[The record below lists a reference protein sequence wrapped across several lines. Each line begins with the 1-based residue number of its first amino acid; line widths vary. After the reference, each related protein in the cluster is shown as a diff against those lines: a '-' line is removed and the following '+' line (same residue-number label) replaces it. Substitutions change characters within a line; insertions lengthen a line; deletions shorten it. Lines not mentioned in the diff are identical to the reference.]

1 MIEEARAFIEGE
13 ELMRLATSFP
23 GWVRI
28 DPETGKGPPD
38 WKTALLVLLGLY
50 PIVVLELLYLNPLL
64 GGLAPALGIFIGN
77 VLSVA
82 ATSFLTM
89 PFCVRKFDWWLFPD
103 RKPYDRATAIGLAIL
118 AALFAGEI
126 GFFVWLFRWHSGS

>member
-1 MIEEARAFIEGE
+1 M
-13 ELMRLATSFP
+13 
-23 GWVRI
+23 RI

-50 PIVVLELLYLNPLL
+50 PIVAIELLYLNPLL
-64 GGLAPALGIFIGN
+64 VGLAPALGIFIGN

-89 PFCVRKFDWWLFPD
+89 PFLVRAFDWWLFAD
-103 RKPYDRATAIGLAIL
+103 TKADGRTNATGLAIL
-118 AALFAGEI
+118 AAIFAAEI
-126 GFFVWLFRWHSGS
+126 GLVALLFKSQSH